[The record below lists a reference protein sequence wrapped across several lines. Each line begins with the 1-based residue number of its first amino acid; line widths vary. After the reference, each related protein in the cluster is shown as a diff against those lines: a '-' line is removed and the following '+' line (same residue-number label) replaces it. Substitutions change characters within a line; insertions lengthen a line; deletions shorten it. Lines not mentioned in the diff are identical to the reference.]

1 MCASRIV
8 IVSNRVPARPGT
20 PAGAGGLVAALGPA
34 RASTGGLWFGW
45 SGSAGAATSPPR
57 RWADGAVQ
65 YATLDLPAHEI
76 ASYYEGW
83 CNSTLWP
90 LLHGMPEHA
99 HTVERGEEAWRA
111 VNSRFARW
119 LLPMLRGSDLVWVQD
134 YHLIPLG
141 RALRALGWGGAL
153 GYFHHVPVPSLPH
166 WGTIPNVEAWG
177 GFFAAY
183 DLVGVQTERDC
194 ERLSAYLGPRGPRVK
209 ALPAAVD
216 GAAVTAR
223 AGQHPDDAFSAIRRD
238 RAVVFGLDRLDY
250 TKGVPARFDAF
261 ARLLSADRG
270 LADRAM
276 LAQWSAPSREGV
288 AAYREERAQVEAGA
302 ARIGGLGGEVD
313 LRVEVLAPA
322 LVSAGLRDA
331 QVCLVT
337 SIADGMNLVAKEYVA
352 AQRPERPG
360 VLVLSDGCGA
370 AEALR
375 GALIVPSGDTTA
387 LAHAIEVA
395 LAMPLGERVRRWE
408 SLHEAVGSESPVRW
422 AATFVEHLQLAA
434 GERRGDRTLV

>member
-1 MCASRIV
+1 M
-8 IVSNRVPARPGT
+8 

-34 RASTGGLWFGW
+34 LAATGGLWFGW
-45 SGSAGAATSPPR
+45 SGDTGSASTPPR

-65 YATLDLPAHEI
+65 YATLDLPADEVV
-76 ASYYEGW
+76 AYYEGW

-99 HTVERGEEAWRA
+99 LISAGDEETWRV

-119 LLPMLRGSDLVWVQD
+119 LLPMLRGADLVWVQD

-153 GYFHHVPVPSLPH
+153 GYFHHVPVPSVTH
-166 WGTIPNVEAWG
+166 WDAIPNADAWRG
-177 GFFAAY
+177 LLAAY

-194 ERLSAYLGPRGPRVK
+194 DRLTAYLGSGGPEVT
-209 ALPAAVD
+209 ALAAAVD
-216 GAAVTAR
+216 SEAVLAR
-223 AGQHPDDAFSAIRRD
+223 ATEHPADAFAAPRHG

-261 ARLLSADRG
+261 ARLISADRG
-270 LADRAM
+270 FADRAM

-288 AAYREERAQVEAGA
+288 AAYGAERAQVEAGA
-302 ARIGGLGGEVD
+302 AHIGALGGEVD
-313 LRVEVLAPA
+313 LRLEVLPPA
-322 LVSAGLRDA
+322 LIAAGLRDA
-331 QVCLVT
+331 DVCLVT

-375 GALIVPSGDTTA
+375 GALIVPSGDTPA
-387 LAHAIEVA
+387 LAHAIEVG
-395 LAMPLGERVRRWE
+395 LAMPLDERVRRWE
-408 SLHEAVGSESPVRW
+408 SLHATVGAESPERWATTFLDRLQRAVGK
-422 AATFVEHLQLAA
+422 
-434 GERRGDRTLV
+434 RRGRRFVV